1 MKPRT
6 AYLTLGISVAVNVLL
21 LLGHLDI
28 PSGGGQYETS
38 PNGVFVASV
47 NSLRNSNPFGL
58 DKRIYSEMTVR
69 RGGSSSPPLVS
80 IIVRPERVTNEM
92 EFRAIDDLISWS
104 DDSTSVVFQ
113 TPSGKFQIS
122 VPESKWRLRTTRCNG
137 LAMKPGGV
145 DSPVGASHWSEPL
158 CRRSRGSCAWR
169 FSASP
174 CYTGNIVQFSG
185 SSFLCWH

>member
-1 MKPRT
+1 MKPHT
-6 AYLTLGISVAVNVLL
+6 AYLTLGISVAINVLL

-47 NSLRNSNPFGL
+47 NNLRNSNPFGL

-80 IIVRPERVTNEM
+80 IIVRPERVTDEM

-122 VPESKWRLRTTRCNG
+122 VPESK
-137 LAMKPGGV
+137 
-145 DSPVGASHWSEPL
+145 
-158 CRRSRGSCAWR
+158 
-169 FSASP
+169 
-174 CYTGNIVQFSG
+174 
-185 SSFLCWH
+185 

>member
-6 AYLTLGISVAVNVLL
+6 AYLILGISIAINVLL
-21 LLGHLDI
+21 LLGHLDVR
-28 PSGGGQYETS
+28 SGGGRYEAS
-38 PNGVFVASV
+38 PNGVFVASA

-58 DKRIYSEMTVR
+58 DRRIYSEMTVR

-80 IIVRPERVTNEM
+80 VIVRPERVTDEM

-122 VPESKWRLRTTRCNG
+122 VPEAK
-137 LAMKPGGV
+137 
-145 DSPVGASHWSEPL
+145 
-158 CRRSRGSCAWR
+158 
-169 FSASP
+169 
-174 CYTGNIVQFSG
+174 
-185 SSFLCWH
+185 